1 MIQWKY
7 PNCKRVMLMSFLKR
21 IDKLHK
27 ENRSVYGIEM
37 SNNDFSSFINV
48 EPVDISLTQKFIIRK
63 QEKAK
68 LLLVSG
74 KQRVYLSDN
83 DIISTILDMEK
94 NCIDCFLNSFI
105 KLYNDEFEVFNFK
118 LEDKL
123 YKGIGISYYQSQRE
137 ISLFS
142 DTKIDINDF
151 IFILNFIF
159 SKDKQW
165 ENDTSQENFGKRT
178 IIKYITLI
186 DYYSNQSERSK
197 NYLEKIGY
205 PIYKPNFVIASK
217 SIPASKI
224 KNMFSD
230 VNSFDISK
238 YL

>member
-1 MIQWKY
+1 
-7 PNCKRVMLMSFLKR
+7 MLMSFLKR

-94 NCIDCFLNSFI
+94 NCIDWFLNSFI

-165 ENDTSQENFGKRT
+165 ENDTSQENFSKRT

-186 DYYSNQSERSK
+186 DYYSNQSERSR

-205 PIYKPNFVIASK
+205 PIYKTNFVT
-217 SIPASKI
+217 ASKI

-230 VNSFDISK
+230 CKVK
-238 YL
+238 R

>member
-1 MIQWKY
+1 
-7 PNCKRVMLMSFLKR
+7 MLMSFLKR

-94 NCIDCFLNSFI
+94 NCIDWFLNSFI

-142 DTKIDINDF
+142 DTKIDINPF
-151 IFILNFIF
+151 FPEYTPGSYTISALPPNSILIP
-159 SKDKQW
+159 
-165 ENDTSQENFGKRT
+165 
-178 IIKYITLI
+178 
-186 DYYSNQSERSK
+186 RS
-197 NYLEKIGY
+197 G
-205 PIYKPNFVIASK
+205 
-217 SIPASKI
+217 
-224 KNMFSD
+224 
-230 VNSFDISK
+230 DISYK
-238 YL
+238 ALISVTTSTAQ

>member
-1 MIQWKY
+1 
-7 PNCKRVMLMSFLKR
+7 MSFLKR

-94 NCIDCFLNSFI
+94 NCIDWFLNSFI

-165 ENDTSQENFGKRT
+165 ENDTSQENFSKRT

-186 DYYSNQSERSK
+186 DYYSNQSERSR

-205 PIYKPNFVIASK
+205 PIYKTNFVT
-217 SIPASKI
+217 ASKI

-230 VNSFDISK
+230 CKVK
-238 YL
+238 R

>member
-1 MIQWKY
+1 
-7 PNCKRVMLMSFLKR
+7 MSFLKR

-94 NCIDCFLNSFI
+94 NCIDWFLNSFI

-178 IIKYITLI
+178 LIKYITLI

-205 PIYKPNFVIASK
+205 PIYKPNFVT
-217 SIPASKI
+217 ASKI

>member
-1 MIQWKY
+1 
-7 PNCKRVMLMSFLKR
+7 MSFLKR

-27 ENRSVYGIEM
+27 ENRSVYGIES

-48 EPVDISLTQKFIIRK
+48 EPVDISLTPKFIIRK

-94 NCIDCFLNSFI
+94 NCIDWFLNSFI

-123 YKGIGISYYQSQRE
+123 YKGIGISYYQSQCE

-197 NYLEKIGY
+197 NYLKKIGY
-205 PIYKPNFVIASK
+205 PIYNHNFVTASK
-217 SIPASKI
+217 SISASKI

>member
-1 MIQWKY
+1 
-7 PNCKRVMLMSFLKR
+7 MLMSFLKR

-94 NCIDCFLNSFI
+94 NCIDWFLNSFI

-165 ENDTSQENFGKRT
+165 ENDTSQENFSKRT

-186 DYYSNQSERSK
+186 DYYSNQSERSR

-205 PIYKPNFVIASK
+205 PIYKTNFVT
-217 SIPASKI
+217 ASKI

>member
-94 NCIDCFLNSFI
+94 NCIDWFLNSFI

-178 IIKYITLI
+178 LIKYITLI

-205 PIYKPNFVIASK
+205 PIYKPNFVT
-217 SIPASKI
+217 ASKI

>member
-1 MIQWKY
+1 
-7 PNCKRVMLMSFLKR
+7 MSFLKR

-94 NCIDCFLNSFI
+94 NCIDWFLNYFI

-165 ENDTSQENFGKRT
+165 ENDTSQENFSKRT

-186 DYYSNQSERSK
+186 DYYSNQSERSR

-205 PIYKPNFVIASK
+205 PIYKTNFVT
-217 SIPASKI
+217 ASKI

>member
-94 NCIDCFLNSFI
+94 NCIDWFLNSFI

-205 PIYKPNFVIASK
+205 PIYKPNFVT
-217 SIPASKI
+217 ASKI

>member
-1 MIQWKY
+1 
-7 PNCKRVMLMSFLKR
+7 MSFLKR

-27 ENRSVYGIEM
+27 ENRSVYGIET

-94 NCIDCFLNSFI
+94 NCIDWFLNSFI

-197 NYLEKIGY
+197 NYLKKIGY
-205 PIYKPNFVIASK
+205 PIYKPNFVTASK
-217 SIPASKI
+217 SIPGL
-224 KNMFSD
+224 KNQ
-230 VNSFDISK
+230 K
-238 YL
+238 YVFRCKLF

>member
-27 ENRSVYGIEM
+27 ENRSVYGIET

-94 NCIDCFLNSFI
+94 NCID
-105 KLYNDEFEVFNFK
+105 
-118 LEDKL
+118 
-123 YKGIGISYYQSQRE
+123 
-137 ISLFS
+137 
-142 DTKIDINDF
+142 
-151 IFILNFIF
+151 
-159 SKDKQW
+159 
-165 ENDTSQENFGKRT
+165 
-178 IIKYITLI
+178 
-186 DYYSNQSERSK
+186 
-197 NYLEKIGY
+197 
-205 PIYKPNFVIASK
+205 
-217 SIPASKI
+217 
-224 KNMFSD
+224 
-230 VNSFDISK
+230 
-238 YL
+238 

>member
-1 MIQWKY
+1 
-7 PNCKRVMLMSFLKR
+7 MSFLKR

-94 NCIDCFLNSFI
+94 NCIDWFLNSFI

-165 ENDTSQENFGKRT
+165 ENDTSQENFSKRT

-186 DYYSNQSERSK
+186 DYYSNQSERSR

-205 PIYKPNFVIASK
+205 PIYKTNFVT
-217 SIPASKI
+217 ASKI

>member
-94 NCIDCFLNSFI
+94 NCIDWFLNSFI

-197 NYLEKIGY
+197 DYLEKIGY
-205 PIYKPNFVIASK
+205 PICKPNFVTASK

>member
-1 MIQWKY
+1 
-7 PNCKRVMLMSFLKR
+7 
-21 IDKLHK
+21 
-27 ENRSVYGIEM
+27 
-37 SNNDFSSFINV
+37 
-48 EPVDISLTQKFIIRK
+48 
-63 QEKAK
+63 
-68 LLLVSG
+68 
-74 KQRVYLSDN
+74 
-83 DIISTILDMEK
+83 
-94 NCIDCFLNSFI
+94 LNSFI

-165 ENDTSQENFGKRT
+165 ENDTSQENFSKRT

-186 DYYSNQSERSK
+186 DYYSNQSERSR

-205 PIYKPNFVIASK
+205 PIYKTNFVT
-217 SIPASKI
+217 ASKI

-230 VNSFDISK
+230 CKVK
-238 YL
+238 R

>member
-83 DIISTILDMEK
+83 DIISTILNMEK
-94 NCIDCFLNSFI
+94 NCIDWFLNSFI

-118 LEDKL
+118 LEDRL

-159 SKDKQW
+159 SKDRQW

-197 NYLEKIGY
+197 NYLKKIGY
-205 PIYKPNFVIASK
+205 PIYNPNFVTASK

-224 KNMFSD
+224 KNMFSN
-230 VNSFDISK
+230 VNFFDISK

>member
-48 EPVDISLTQKFIIRK
+48 KPVDISLTQKFIIRK

-94 NCIDCFLNSFI
+94 NCIDWFLNSFI

-178 IIKYITLI
+178 LIKYITLI

-205 PIYKPNFVIASK
+205 TIYKPNFVT
-217 SIPASKI
+217 ASKI

>member
-1 MIQWKY
+1 
-7 PNCKRVMLMSFLKR
+7 MSFLKR

-94 NCIDCFLNSFI
+94 NCIDWFLNSFI

-205 PIYKPNFVIASK
+205 PIYKPNFVT
-217 SIPASKI
+217 ASKI

>member
-27 ENRSVYGIEM
+27 ENRSVYGIEP

-94 NCIDCFLNSFI
+94 NCIDWFLNSFI

-197 NYLEKIGY
+197 NYLKKIGY
-205 PIYKPNFVIASK
+205 PIYKPNFVT
-217 SIPASKI
+217 ASKI

>member
-1 MIQWKY
+1 MS
-7 PNCKRVMLMSFLKR
+7 MSFLKR
-21 IDKLHK
+21 IDELHE
-27 ENRSVYGIEM
+27 ENRSVYGIEA

-48 EPVDISLTQKFIIRK
+48 EPVDISLTPKFIIRK

-94 NCIDCFLNSFI
+94 NYIDWFLNSFI

-123 YKGIGISYYQSQRE
+123 YKGIGISYYQSQCE
-137 ISLFS
+137 ILLFS

-165 ENDTSQENFGKRT
+165 ENDTSQENFSKRT

-197 NYLEKIGY
+197 NYLKNISY
-205 PIYKPNFVIASK
+205 PIYKPNFVTASK
-217 SIPASKI
+217 SVPASKI

>member
-1 MIQWKY
+1 
-7 PNCKRVMLMSFLKR
+7 MSFLKR

-94 NCIDCFLNSFI
+94 NCIDWFLNSFI

-165 ENDTSQENFGKRT
+165 ENDTSQENFSKRT

-186 DYYSNQSERSK
+186 DYYSNQSERSR
-197 NYLEKIGY
+197 NYLEK
-205 PIYKPNFVIASK
+205 
-217 SIPASKI
+217 
-224 KNMFSD
+224 
-230 VNSFDISK
+230 
-238 YL
+238 